1 MEVKLLAVP
10 VKKPDEMN
18 VILGTS
24 HFIKTMEDIP
34 EAIANAGG
42 SIRYGLAFCEGSG
55 PRLIRTEGN
64 DQNLVDLA
72 VGCAEDVA
80 AGHFFSLFIEDGFP
94 VNVLNSIKLT
104 PEVCTVHCA
113 TANPVTVIVAE
124 TGEGRGVMGVVDG
137 GSPRGVEDREDV
149 KKRRDLLRDLGYK
162 F

>member
-1 MEVKLLAVP
+1 MEIKLCGVP
-10 VKKPDEMN
+10 VKKPEEMN

-42 SIRYGLAFCEGSG
+42 GIRYGLAFCEGSG

-64 DQNLVDLA
+64 DESLVKLA
-72 VGCAEDVA
+72 VSCAEDVA
-80 AGHFFSLFIEDGFP
+80 AGHFFALFIEDGFP
-94 VNVLNSIKLT
+94 VNVLNNIKLT

-124 TGEGRGVMGVVDG
+124 TEQGRAVLGTVDG
-137 GSPRGVEDREDV
+137 GSPLGVENEEDV
-149 KKRRDLLRDLGYK
+149 QNRRDLLRNLGYK